1 MTDTQTPDDK
11 LESQDPRRMYFT
23 LVTAQ
28 VVFVANGDVQ
38 MVTRS
43 TFGNSP
49 SPNIPARMLLQI
61 QNTIVHQVATETNR
75 SGNKFD
81 KALDVIVLS
90 IAPLGHMTQE
100 EFWAGMGQE
109 PERVQLDAA
118 PPAVQDT
125 EGADTTNVVTLR
137 PADSNDTNQA

>member
-1 MTDTQTPDDK
+1 MTDTQAPDK
-11 LESQDPRRMYFT
+11 SQDVRRMHFT

-75 SGNKFD
+75 TGNKFE
-81 KALDVIVLS
+81 KALDVIVLN
-90 IAPLGHMTQE
+90 IAPLGYMTQE
-100 EFWAGMGQE
+100 EFWEGMGQE
-109 PERVQLDAA
+109 PETAPMDAA
-118 PPAVQDT
+118 PPAVQNT
-125 EGADTTNVVTLR
+125 EGADTTNVVALR
-137 PADSNDTNQA
+137 PSDDNDTNQA